1 MKPRPRDLEV
11 ETGEASRSAPATTGG
26 EQPTEQSQSGGFGAF
41 FSSTVGMLFGTRAPG
56 EGEQE
61 TAPKINDGSSA
72 SSMGSSFHDA
82 EDEDLRTASVPS
94 SPSKSSGAG
103 AVITDVDAPLTAP
116 AAAGAT
122 MRDLDLS
129 LTVPASSSPEG
140 GIAGAAPGAPGV
152 VSIGDDLQRNSPM
165 RRKAG
170 GGAASPQGLR
180 GNQHS
185 SLRPGEAGRGLFSPT
200 GRSGPAP
207 ASSSSSSNAPPTTQ
221 QQRKSLQIS
230 TSFSTSESAMT
241 SRSTPFSHGGLVTA
255 PAAASSS
262 PSRVRGGKHT
272 GSTDPPAS
280 SADWTNAAI
289 AVRIMEDLYPKAAL
303 EKDEHSLSTFK
314 TELNNID
321 LLDVYEKTPGAK
333 ADSFTSFR
341 ENLIRAMIHS
351 RFGSPLGKTRMSNS
365 VDEGD
370 PLDQTTRTV
379 RDVFDETGEWQWP
392 VYRPRSGGSPLLGIS
407 SIAENRPEGAA
418 SSGVAATGASI
429 QPQELLPL
437 EPFPS
442 EQFQA
447 VAMQL
452 YGDPFITPNAQ
463 GTGTNH
469 QSEQGGLFGPWDSS
483 SSAVLG
489 QLPNANQ
496 ARGPAPAWPIQDPYG
511 GKYVSYDGGNQQTIS
526 GYEPAVGSS
535 INPPI
540 PANLSQDY
548 VGYASKELSGLNSRY
563 NAAPTAAA
571 SGYSSQVGSS
581 PASRT
586 VLSLDKLLPEL
597 RKAYAPANEI
607 EIHPDMEADPE
618 SLLVFVGKKRKR
630 KRKRRSRKSRGGDA
644 GDEAAEAG
652 DDLSDVAEEEDEED
666 SPVKEIGLAK
676 DIVPKVVGAGSGPRS
691 GTGVDAG
698 RRVREHQIDSL
709 PAGASSSATTS
720 STTLNKATTS
730 SASSLEKAARGPA
743 SAAPTTSPL
752 GHGGSSSA
760 QEQLQG
766 RASSSAAASSGSS
779 YKGKGGATEQQ
790 HGSAKGGS
798 VSAALAYAQPPG
810 QRMSGGTPPG
820 HGGGAHLQKGM
831 GGKERAWENTSYA
844 GAYAAREHENPSWQN
859 SGWRSS
865 SSSAGAGP
873 KGKTYGLQSQYS
885 NSAGSYNDHYTN
897 TYPPTSHAHQ
907 MKGDSYG
914 RHPSLQQSSGSAYDP
929 SYSGGKMSKGGKQGE
944 TSEAGGKA
952 KGSWRPSG
960 WQ

>member
-1 MKPRPRDLEV
+1 
-11 ETGEASRSAPATTGG
+11 
-26 EQPTEQSQSGGFGAF
+26 
-41 FSSTVGMLFGTRAPG
+41 
-56 EGEQE
+56 
-61 TAPKINDGSSA
+61 
-72 SSMGSSFHDA
+72 
-82 EDEDLRTASVPS
+82 
-94 SPSKSSGAG
+94 
-103 AVITDVDAPLTAP
+103 
-116 AAAGAT
+116 
-122 MRDLDLS
+122 
-129 LTVPASSSPEG
+129 
-140 GIAGAAPGAPGV
+140 
-152 VSIGDDLQRNSPM
+152 
-165 RRKAG
+165 
-170 GGAASPQGLR
+170 
-180 GNQHS
+180 
-185 SLRPGEAGRGLFSPT
+185 
-200 GRSGPAP
+200 
-207 ASSSSSSNAPPTTQ
+207 
-221 QQRKSLQIS
+221 
-230 TSFSTSESAMT
+230 
-241 SRSTPFSHGGLVTA
+241 
-255 PAAASSS
+255 
-262 PSRVRGGKHT
+262 
-272 GSTDPPAS
+272 
-280 SADWTNAAI
+280 
-289 AVRIMEDLYPKAAL
+289 MEDLYPKAAL

-379 RDVFDETGEWQWP
+379 RD
-392 VYRPRSGGSPLLGIS
+392 
-407 SIAENRPEGAA
+407 
-418 SSGVAATGASI
+418 
-429 QPQELLPL
+429 
-437 EPFPS
+437 
-442 EQFQA
+442 
-447 VAMQL
+447 
-452 YGDPFITPNAQ
+452 

-698 RRVREHQIDSL
+698 RR
-709 PAGASSSATTS
+709 
-720 STTLNKATTS
+720 
-730 SASSLEKAARGPA
+730 
-743 SAAPTTSPL
+743 
-752 GHGGSSSA
+752 
-760 QEQLQG
+760 
-766 RASSSAAASSGSS
+766 
-779 YKGKGGATEQQ
+779 
-790 HGSAKGGS
+790 
-798 VSAALAYAQPPG
+798 
-810 QRMSGGTPPG
+810 
-820 HGGGAHLQKGM
+820 
-831 GGKERAWENTSYA
+831 
-844 GAYAAREHENPSWQN
+844 
-859 SGWRSS
+859 
-865 SSSAGAGP
+865 
-873 KGKTYGLQSQYS
+873 GKTYGLQSQYS